1 VTLSPKQMALRE
13 HRLGASDMAAVMS
26 LDPYRGPIDVYMR
39 LVGLAPPTVETPQMR
54 RGNRMEAVIADWYA
68 EETGV
73 TLLPAESVIHPSEDW
88 LLATPDRLVIPEHG
102 PVTRL
107 GPAPVSGRGLE
118 VKTRAFTKKG
128 EWGEAGTDEVPFGV
142 AVQCAVGMACLDLP
156 EWDVAAALSLD
167 DWRIYHLK
175 RDPETEAAI
184 IAAGLDFMTEHV
196 AKRIPPPLD
205 GSEAAHTLLA
215 ALWPD
220 AGTAMLPADEAMESL
235 LVSLQDIRGRIKDD
249 EALESEVEVRLKS
262 LIGENAGI
270 VSALNG
276 LKVTWTKNKT
286 GAVSWSKVAKALNP
300 PADLIA
306 ANTGEPPRVFRF
318 TAKGA

>member
-1 VTLSPKQMALRE
+1 MALRE
-13 HRLGASDMAAVMS
+13 HRLGASDMAAVMG
-26 LDPYRGPIDVYMR
+26 LDPYRNALDVYMR
-39 LVGLAPPTVETPQMR
+39 LVGLGAPVVETPQMR
-54 RGNRMEAVIADWYA
+54 RGNRMEAVIADWYEEEMRERFPRLVLA
-68 EETGV
+68 EA
-73 TLLPAESVIHPSEDW
+73 PSFIHPAHDW
-88 LLATPDRLVIPEHG
+88 LLATPDRLIHLDPEQD
-102 PVTRL
+102 L
-107 GPAPVSGRGLE
+107 IAGRGLE

-128 EWGEAGTDEVPFGV
+128 EWGGAGTDEVPFGV
-142 AVQCAVGMACLDLP
+142 AVQCAVGMAVCDLP

-175 RDPETEAAI
+175 RDAETEAAI
-184 IAAGLDFMTEHV
+184 IAAGQDFMCEHV

-205 GSEAAHTLLA
+205 GSESAHRLLA

-220 AGTAMLPADEAMESL
+220 AGTAMLPADEESESL
-235 LVSLQDIRGRIKDD
+235 LVSLQDIKGRIRDD
-249 EALESEVEVRLKS
+249 EALESEVEVRLKEA
-262 LIGENAGI
+262 IGENAGI

-286 GAVSWSKVAKALNP
+286 GAVSWAKVAKALNP